1 MYIHLQYWFKVNK
14 LAKIWH
20 VFSFGSR
27 EEYEPS
33 IFWILLPRPILH
45 KTHLENTR
53 TIFREHLQSV
63 PTSTRRHFCPYFKD
77 IKVWYFYW
85 REIVFVAIISPA
97 SAFAADSV
105 SNCIKICRDFQSL
118 PSPSSSDEI
127 LRKTK
132 SNISWAAAKITLF
145 KSAMFLVKTVPAKCQ
160 SMRNMYNWPKHFILQ
175 E

>member
-97 SAFAADSV
+97 SALAADSV
-105 SNCIKICRDFQSL
+105 SNCIKICRDFPSL
-118 PSPSSSDEI
+118 PSLGLRPNFTKKKIRYFSQDI
-127 LRKTK
+127 LHTRWPFTLIYFSRIRWLK
-132 SNISWAAAKITLF
+132 ISF
-145 KSAMFLVKTVPAKCQ
+145 
-160 SMRNMYNWPKHFILQ
+160 
-175 E
+175 